1 MLSSQILN
9 QSLSPTLVYAD
20 WCGPCK
26 TIAPVFSK
34 LASEHTR
41 PRAVTFVKVDVDSQ
55 RDISSKYSV
64 RSMPTFMI
72 FRNGEVI
79 NTIKGAD
86 PRGLTVAVT
95 DAAGS
100 AQAKAPAYLN
110 TPGRTLGSSPPAAAA
125 GAPLKAPRKA
135 APWSIGR
142 FINAILTFLGLY
154 FVSLFA
160 LDPKKAA
167 EESMFNIHS
176 TDAPL
181 RPMRSAG
188 ASTASRKVGDKPK
201 IGAQGDRKF
210 ATLSDLGKEE

>member
-1 MLSSQILN
+1 
-9 QSLSPTLVYAD
+9 
-20 WCGPCK
+20 
-26 TIAPVFSK
+26 
-34 LASEHTR
+34 
-41 PRAVTFVKVDVDSQ
+41 
-55 RDISSKYSV
+55 
-64 RSMPTFMI
+64 MPTFML

-86 PRGLTVAVT
+86 PRGLTAAVT
-95 DAAGS
+95 AAARS

-110 TPGRTLGSSPPAAAA
+110 TPGRTLGSVPSAVAV
-125 GAPLKAPRKA
+125 GAPSKAPRQS
-135 APWSIGR
+135 APWSIGG

-181 RPMRSAG
+181 RPMGSAG
-188 ASTASRKVGDKPK
+188 AGTASRKVGDRPK
-201 IGAQGDRKF
+201 NGAQGDRKF